1 MLFITVF
8 CVFISVCVLCIQH
21 CVLWLHNSQC
31 FEFIAVCAISSSV
44 SVCCGFISV
53 WVYQWVQHCLCAV
66 QDFVGDTQ
74 DVIVEVEPAQ
84 QDSSHNTSEAS
95 SEPAPS
101 SIDESTPLTSDGRH
115 SPARNEG
122 SINAA
127 FTSSGS
133 SEDDG
138 NTTTAGRGGKRK
150 KTKSNHV
157 V

>member
-1 MLFITVF
+1 MF
-8 CVFISVCVLCIQH
+8 SVL
-21 CVLWLHNSQC
+21 
-31 FEFIAVCAISSSV
+31 
-44 SVCCGFISV
+44 
-53 WVYQWVQHCLCAV
+53 WVQHSLCAV

-95 SEPAPS
+95 SEPAAALS
-101 SIDESTPLTSDGRH
+101 STDESTPLTSDGRH
-115 SPARNEG
+115 SPARAEG

-127 FTSSGS
+127 YTSSGS